1 MVWEDGPAE
10 IYDPITGWF
19 TRTGSPVYPS
29 YNDGLPSAT
38 LLMNGRVL
46 IAGGADDTGIH
57 NTADTFDPSTGS
69 FTATGNMSTAH
80 ALQTATLL
88 PGGSVLIAGSY
99 VFGGGVRSNTEVYDP
114 VAASFHSPV
123 NMTAA
128 RIEHTATLLND
139 GRVLIAGGNI
149 GSSVST
155 PLAEL
160 CTPTV
165 LVPAPAL
172 LSLTGDGGLQG
183 AVLHAGTA
191 RVVSA
196 SDPAS
201 AGEALEIY
209 GVGLSDG
216 GVIPPQIAI
225 GGQLVEVFYFGN
237 APGFAGLNQI
247 NVRVPG
253 GVAPGPD
260 VLVRMTY
267 LDRSSNAV
275 TIYVR

>member
-1 MVWEDGPAE
+1 MVWEDGPSE
-10 IYDPITGWF
+10 IYDPTTGSF

-38 LLMNGRVL
+38 LVMNGTVL
-46 IAGGADDTGIH
+46 IAGGADDTGIRKA
-57 NTADTFDPSTGS
+57 ADTFDPSTGS

-88 PGGSVLIAGSY
+88 PDGSVLIAGSY

-114 VAASFHSPV
+114 VAGSFHSPV
-123 NMTAA
+123 DMTAA

-139 GRVLIAGGNI
+139 GRVLMAGGNI
-149 GSSVST
+149 GSNVST

-160 CTPTV
+160 YTPTV
-165 LVPAPAL
+165 LAPAPAL
-172 LSLTGDGGLQG
+172 LSLTGDGGRQG

-196 SDPAS
+196 SDPAC
-201 AGEALEIY
+201 AGEALEVY

-216 GVIPPQIAI
+216 GVIPPQLAI
-225 GGQLVEVFYFGN
+225 GGQLAEVLYFGN

-247 NVRVPG
+247 NVRMPG
-253 GVAPGPD
+253 GIAPGPD
-260 VLVRMTY
+260 VPVRMTY
-267 LDRSSNAV
+267 LDRSSNVV